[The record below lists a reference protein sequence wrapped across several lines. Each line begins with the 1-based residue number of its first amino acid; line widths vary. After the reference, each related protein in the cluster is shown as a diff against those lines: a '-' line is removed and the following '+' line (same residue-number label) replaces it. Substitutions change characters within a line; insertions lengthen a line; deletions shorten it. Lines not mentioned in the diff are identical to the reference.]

1 MYGLRSIATGT
12 FVAMLALAVPS
23 VGHAEGASPE
33 AQAAFG
39 EGKRLYDA
47 GAKAEAVEKFKE
59 AYRLSKNDLLLY
71 NVALVYDEIGDRPL
85 ALHYYSTFLDKSKG
99 NDKAGDNRKLAA
111 ERVVSL
117 KKSLA
122 TTEATATSSTPEPT
136 GSDPEPEPTREPRR
150 RKGGGTPLQHEPV
163 ENARAGKPIVITA
176 YAADDKWDVTLFYR
190 PSGREAFTL
199 VPMSAR
205 DGEETL
211 AAKIPA
217 TAGSS
222 VHYYIEAKDASD
234 KLVGNVANSGSPNVI
249 MLEGGD
255 DERVNIIGEGDD
267 DGEPR
272 GPQKK
277 SRVLVWSV
285 TAGSAVLL
293 AGAVG
298 SYMSW
303 VSYQHKLND
312 ELEDCTTSPCTL
324 DSYEQDLKDGRDRWK
339 TMTYVTTTLGIVG
352 AGVAGYLW
360 YRDLKSAE
368 PRAPRVAGVPVV
380 GDGFVGGAALFEF

>member
-1 MYGLRSIATGT
+1 MPR
-12 FVAMLALAVPS
+12 

-111 ERVVSL
+111 ERVVIL

-136 GSDPEPEPTREPRR
+136 GDVDPEPTPEPRR

-176 YAADDKWDVTLFYR
+176 YTVT
-190 PSGREAFTL
+190 
-199 VPMSAR
+199 
-205 DGEETL
+205 
-211 AAKIPA
+211 
-217 TAGSS
+217 
-222 VHYYIEAKDASD
+222 
-234 KLVGNVANSGSPNVI
+234 
-249 MLEGGD
+249 
-255 DERVNIIGEGDD
+255 
-267 DGEPR
+267 
-272 GPQKK
+272 
-277 SRVLVWSV
+277 
-285 TAGSAVLL
+285 
-293 AGAVG
+293 
-298 SYMSW
+298 
-303 VSYQHKLND
+303 
-312 ELEDCTTSPCTL
+312 C
-324 DSYEQDLKDGRDRWK
+324 
-339 TMTYVTTTLGIVG
+339 
-352 AGVAGYLW
+352 
-360 YRDLKSAE
+360 
-368 PRAPRVAGVPVV
+368 
-380 GDGFVGGAALFEF
+380 EFG